1 MKYKKITFEAIMA
14 TPSCGKSYLCDKY
27 PNLFV
32 DADELRLKLKY
43 EIPENLS
50 RQEMESSKGER
61 PFPRRLHGDKLN
73 EEVFKK
79 LDELRQK
86 GITIIAAPHPEM
98 FEYFKSRNI
107 AFCFVYPN
115 KNMKEEIKR
124 RMVERNNPESTI
136 NSNYENFEVFYE
148 SNTKDTIAAV
158 HYEFGENEYLEDI
171 MKKFGYNFK

>member
-1 MKYKKITFEAIMA
+1 MEYKNTTFEAIMA

-43 EIPENLS
+43 DIPENLS
-50 RQEMESSKGER
+50 RQEIESTKGER
-61 PFPRRLHGDKLN
+61 PFHRCFHSDRLK
-73 EEVFKK
+73 EEDFKK

-86 GITIIAAPHPEM
+86 GLTIIAAPHPEM

-107 AFCFVYPN
+107 PFCYVYPN
-115 KNMKEEIKR
+115 KNMKEVIKR

-136 NSNYENFEVFYE
+136 NSCYENFELFYE
-148 SNTKDTIAAV
+148 KNTKDTIAAV
-158 HYEFGENEYLEDI
+158 HYEFGEDEYLEDI
-171 MKKFGYNFK
+171 MKKFGYNFT